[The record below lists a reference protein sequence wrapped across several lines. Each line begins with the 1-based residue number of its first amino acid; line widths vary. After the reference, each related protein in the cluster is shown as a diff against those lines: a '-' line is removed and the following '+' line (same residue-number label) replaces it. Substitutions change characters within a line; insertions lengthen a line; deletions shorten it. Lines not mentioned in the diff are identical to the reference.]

1 MNLTDPIT
9 DILVVDD
16 DKLVSLVVSA
26 GLRRKTA
33 LPVTP
38 HSNGKS
44 ALDQVTATPAKIFMV
59 LLDLTMPVMNGWEFL
74 EAYRDLPEEQ
84 TRQIKILML
93 TTSINPDEE
102 RRAIDIPVVKGF
114 IHKPLTPEKLEKA
127 INVYIF

>member
-59 LLDLTMPVMNGWEFL
+59 LLDLNMPVMNGWEFL
-74 EAYRDLPEEQ
+74 EEITRRGLTNVRVVIISSSVNLQDKSRAYSFPQVFDFLEKPVGEEQ
-84 TRQIKILML
+84 FSKLAL
-93 TTSINPDEE
+93 
-102 RRAIDIPVVKGF
+102 
-114 IHKPLTPEKLEKA
+114 LLEK
-127 INVYIF
+127 V

>member
-59 LLDLTMPVMNGWEFL
+59 LLDLNMPVMNGWEFL
-74 EAYRDLPEEQ
+74 EEITRRGLTNVRVVIISSSVNLQDKSRAYSFPQVIDFLEKPVGEEQ
-84 TRQIKILML
+84 FSKLAL
-93 TTSINPDEE
+93 
-102 RRAIDIPVVKGF
+102 
-114 IHKPLTPEKLEKA
+114 LLEK
-127 INVYIF
+127 V